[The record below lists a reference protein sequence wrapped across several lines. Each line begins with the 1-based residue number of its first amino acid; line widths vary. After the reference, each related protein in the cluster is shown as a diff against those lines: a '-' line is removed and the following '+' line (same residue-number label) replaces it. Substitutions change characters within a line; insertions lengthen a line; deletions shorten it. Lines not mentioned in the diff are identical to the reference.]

1 MFRTTLLSIFL
12 LFNSVNSLHF
22 SNFIKMY
29 DKQYTDDEL
38 ISKFNI
44 YQDNVQKINQH
55 NNEGLSWSMAV
66 NQFADLTEGEF
77 KTKTLCNYNQR
88 LNNQQNSLRY
98 TRDMDDLPSSIDWTT
113 KGAVT
118 PVKDQGQCG
127 SCWAFSTTGSVEGA
141 YFLTSGNLTSLSE
154 QQLVDCSGSYQ
165 NQGCNG
171 GLMDYGFEYI
181 KDNGIC
187 SEKDYTYKAV
197 DGTCKKCTSVT
208 KINSFVDVTP
218 NSESSLQKAVA
229 SQPVSVAIE
238 ADTSVF
244 QFYKSGVIDSASCGT
259 SLDHGVLV
267 VGYGTLNGKDYW
279 KVKNSWGS
287 SWGDDGYVLIGRNVK
302 SQPAQGI
309 CGILSE
315 PSYPTLTKID

>member
-1 MFRTTLLSIFL
+1 MIRSTLLSIFL
-12 LFNSVNSLHF
+12 LFNSVSSLHF

-29 DKQYTDDEL
+29 NKQYTDDEL
-38 ISKFNI
+38 ISRFNI
-44 YQDNVQKINQH
+44 YKENVQKINQH
-55 NNEGLSWSMAV
+55 NNEEHSWSMAI
-66 NQFADLTEGEF
+66 NQFADLTSTEF
-77 KTKTLCNYNQR
+77 KSQTLCNHIPK
-88 LNNQQNSLRY
+88 LNIPKISLRY
-98 TRDMDDLPSSIDWTT
+98 NVRDDTLPTSIDWTT

-118 PVKDQGQCG
+118 DVKDQGQCG

-141 YFLTSGNLTSLSE
+141 YFLSSGSLVSLSE
-154 QQLVDCSGSYQ
+154 QQLVDCSSSYQ

-171 GLMDYGFEYI
+171 GLMEYGFEYI

-187 SEKDYTYKAV
+187 AEKDYSYTAT
-197 DGTCKKCTSVT
+197 DGKCKKCNSIT
-208 KINSFVDVTP
+208 KIDGFVDVTP
-218 NSESSLQKAVA
+218 NSESSLKKAVA

-244 QFYKSGVIDSASCGT
+244 QFYNSGVIDSTACGT

-287 SWGDDGYVLIGRNVK
+287 SWGDDGYVLIGRNIK
-302 SQPAQGI
+302 SQQSQGI

-315 PSYPTLTKID
+315 PSYPTLAKVN

>member
-1 MFRTTLLSIFL
+1 MIRSTLLSIFL
-12 LFNSVNSLHF
+12 LFNSVNSLQF
-22 SNFIKMY
+22 SKFIKTY
-29 DKQYTDDEL
+29 NKQYTDDEL
-38 ISKFNI
+38 VSKFNI
-44 YQDNVQKINQH
+44 YQENVKKINQH
-55 NNEGLSWSMAV
+55 NSEGHSWSMSI
-66 NQFADLTEGEF
+66 NQFTDLTSDEF
-77 KTKTLCNYNQR
+77 KSVTLCNHMPK
-88 LNNQQNSLRY
+88 LNTQKVSLRY
-98 TRDMDDLPSSIDWTT
+98 DLPDDTLPSSIDWTT

-118 PVKDQGQCG
+118 DVKDQGQCG
-127 SCWAFSTTGSVEGA
+127 SCWAFSTTGSVEGV
-141 YFLTSGNLTSLSE
+141 YFLSSGNLVSLSE

-171 GLMDYGFEYI
+171 GLMDYGFAYI

-187 SEKDYTYKAV
+187 AEKDYSYIAT
-197 DGTCKKCTSVT
+197 DGKCKKCPTIT
-208 KINSFVDVTP
+208 KVDGFVDVTP
-218 NSESSLQKAVA
+218 NSESALKKAVA

-244 QFYKSGVIDSASCGT
+244 QFYNSGVIDSTSCGT

-302 SQPAQGI
+302 SQPSQGI

-315 PSYPTLTKID
+315 PSYPTLSKVN